1 MAKEKKEPNEKP
13 EKGGAGGKI
22 LTVLIIF
29 LIIFIWLAILAL
41 LIKFDVGELGSK
53 TLRPMLK
60 DIPVINRILPDISD
74 EEKAY
79 ENAYPY
85 KNLEEAIERI
95 KELEL
100 LTDNLKEE
108 NNDYAARQIE
118 MQKELDNLRHFE
130 EEQEAFAQRV
140 AEFDRN
146 VVYNEK
152 APTTDEYMKW
162 YESMYAKNA
171 TELYNELLAAR
182 MIDDSIQ
189 KEATYLSGMKAKEAA
204 AILEQYSSDI
214 DMVCRLLYCM
224 KTKQVSDILKEMDE
238 LFAARIINRMVEL
251 DMELL
256 E

>member
-1 MAKEKKEPNEKP
+1 MAKKDKEPKEKKE
-13 EKGGAGGKI
+13 GGAGGKI
-22 LTVLIIF
+22 LTAVIIL

-53 TLRPMLK
+53 TLRPLLK
-60 DIPVINRILPDISD
+60 DIPVINRILPDVSD

-118 MQKELDNLRHFE
+118 MQKELDTLRHYE
-130 EEQEAFAQRV
+130 EEHDAFAKRV
-140 AEFDRN
+140 AEFDRY

-152 APTTDEYMKW
+152 APTTEEYMKW
-162 YESMYAKNA
+162 YEGMYAKNA
-171 TELYNELLAAR
+171 TELYEELLATR
-182 MIDDSIQ
+182 MIDESIQ

-204 AILEQYSSDI
+204 AILEQYTSDI